1 MTSDLVAEIR
11 QQAEKY
17 LHNCQYQQAIR
28 YYEAA
33 IEAEPNNKYYYFYLG
48 LMLLLE
54 GQEEEAQITWLL
66 AINEED
72 IEPVEYWSNELSNIL
87 YQEAN
92 RQAQLENHQLAWVI
106 RQHLREL
113 NPTDIH
119 NLLALIDLSIAIN
132 AYTPDIIKDYGIIDI
147 LQNSSLSAN
156 INQELLIRVTEKV
169 LQVATLEPSSL
180 ELLTAMIPY
189 VTSEEKFI
197 RVIIDMTFDLAR
209 TAHQHL
215 KAIELCQI
223 GLQLAPRSRELLN
236 SLAAL
241 FTDIGD
247 YPQGIEYA
255 KRAYSVV
262 ETIPEKLCQSFT
274 ILKALL
280 TAGGYWDELW
290 DVVEQ
295 HKLLIDQLIVEH
307 PKNLGTSSMGV
318 GLYITSF
325 YFAYIVDNPRENIT
339 IRKQISQV
347 CQSNM
352 EIAFPQLITKFRGRH
367 TSLRQGVQP
376 SPRKLKIGYVS
387 SCLRRHSVGWLARS
401 LFQYGDRHNFE
412 IYTYM
417 TESRVFYDPIQE
429 WYIANSDHIHKYSSV
444 KLELAEQIYA
454 DQIDILVDMD
464 SLTTSNMSAIMALK
478 PAPIQVTWLGWDASA
493 VPTVDY
499 FMADPYVL
507 PENAQEY
514 YQETIWRLPQTYL
527 AVDGFEVSV
536 PTITRADLE
545 IPDDAIVYLGLQKGP
560 KYNPHIA
567 KLQLEIL
574 REVPNSYFLVKGFGQ
589 QDSFSKFFFDIA
601 NQQGITTDRI
611 KFIPTVKLEENHRAN
626 LLIADV
632 VLDTYPYNGATT
644 TMETLWMG
652 IPLVT
657 RVGEQFAARNSY
669 TMMMNAG
676 ITEGI
681 AWTDEEYVEWGV
693 RLGTDERLRQDISWK
708 LHKSRRT
715 APLWNGKQFTRDME
729 KAYQEMWQ
737 RYIDGGSC

>member
-11 QQAEKY
+11 QQAQKY
-17 LHNCQYQQAIR
+17 LDNCQYQQAIR

-72 IEPVEYWSNELSNIL
+72 IEPVEYWSDELSNIL
-87 YQEAN
+87 DTEAN
-92 RQAQLENHQLAWVI
+92 RQAKLENYQLAWVI

-113 NPTDIH
+113 NPTDIN

-132 AYTPDIIKDYGIIDI
+132 AYSPDIIKDYGILDI
-147 LQNSSLSAN
+147 LHNSSLSGN

-189 VTSEEKFI
+189 VTNEEEFI
-197 RVIIDMTFDLAR
+197 GVIRDIASDLAR
-209 TAHQHL
+209 TGHQKL
-215 KAIELCQI
+215 KGIELCEM
-223 GLQLAPRSRELLN
+223 GLQLAPRNRELLN

-247 YPQGIEYA
+247 YAQGIEYA

-262 ETIPEKLCQSFT
+262 ETIPEKVCQSLS
-274 ILKALL
+274 ILRALL

-290 DVVEQ
+290 DFWEQ

-318 GLYITSF
+318 GLYTTSF
-325 YFAYIVDNPRENIT
+325 YFPYIVDNPRENIT
-339 IRKQISQV
+339 MRKQIGQV
-347 CQSNM
+347 CQSNV
-352 EIAFPQLITKFRGRH
+352 EIACEDRIAKFRDRN

-376 SPRKLKIGYVS
+376 SPRKLRIGYVS

-401 LFQYGDRHNFE
+401 LFQHSDRHNFE

-429 WYIANSDHIHKYSSV
+429 WYIAKSDHIHKYSSV
-444 KLELAEQIYA
+444 KLELADKIYT
-454 DQIDILVDMD
+454 DQIDILVDLD

-499 FMADPYVL
+499 FIADPYVL

-545 IPDDAIVYLGLQKGP
+545 IPDDAIVYLGLQRGP
-560 KYNPHIA
+560 KYNPRIA
-567 KLQLEIL
+567 KLQLKIL

-601 NQQGITTDRI
+601 NKQGITRERI
-611 KFIPTVKLEENHRAN
+611 KFISTVKLEEEHRAN

-681 AWTDEEYVEWGV
+681 AWTDE
-693 RLGTDERLRQDISWK
+693 
-708 LHKSRRT
+708 
-715 APLWNGKQFTRDME
+715 
-729 KAYQEMWQ
+729 
-737 RYIDGGSC
+737 